1 MVKTNRIRILRTDAK
16 ERIISEIEKLGK
28 EVVIWNTILK
38 EISTILYINKQYLPQ
53 FNLDIDTK
61 KSVMQSKITLLELAR
76 KVQEKKIITESK
88 LNMIIMNIIL
98 SKDFKR
104 LFDLK
109 GFLDYKE
116 INLLLNDIE
125 ESLEV
130 LTFYKDSDISNFIIV
145 HTKFMENN
153 YQMQLKKD

>member
-1 MVKTNRIRILRTDAK
+1 MVNTNRIRILRTDAK

-88 LNMIIMNIIL
+88 LNMIIKNIIL

-130 LTFYKDSDISNFIIV
+130 LTFYKDSDISNFIICW
-145 HTKFMENN
+145 
-153 YQMQLKKD
+153 

>member
-88 LNMIIMNIIL
+88 LNMIIKNIIL

-130 LTFYKDSDISNFIIV
+130 LTFYKDSDISNFIISYMQ
-145 HTKFMENN
+145 KFIGTNIKRNE
-153 YQMQLKKD
+153 Q